1 MVVGRTTVARLV
13 VPLNAS
19 TPMEVTLKGMVME
32 LIAVPWNALTP
43 ISLTEYVVLLI
54 AKVEGITILPVRAV
68 PSVVPVIITSV
79 VVPGFIE

>member
-1 MVVGRTTVARLV
+1 
-13 VPLNAS
+13 
-19 TPMEVTLKGMVME
+19 MEVTDVGMVME